1 MPISEYY
8 PYRSEEVRNRCF
20 AHLDALAARTWPA
33 DSSEQFVATSYG
45 RTFVRVTGPADGP
58 ALVLLHGAGATSLM
72 WAPNVRVLSEEFR
85 TFAVDQIGE
94 FGKSGCSRPV
104 RSFGDLVGWLD
115 ELFAGLDLVHGFS
128 LMGVSYGGA
137 LAAQYALK
145 FPTKLDKV
153 VLLAP
158 ANTVLPCGK
167 AFWTRLIFAAISRR
181 RGVPSFMRWV
191 FADMVKRDPGWVDSV
206 VEDFF
211 LNMESMERRRPVLP
225 PVMTDADWRSLKVP
239 ALFLAGE
246 HEVIYSPW
254 KAVARLKRVAPGV
267 ITEIVPG
274 AGHDLT
280 VVQAEAVDRRI
291 LKFLRQRESS
301 AAGAPASAV
310 AEQG

>member
-8 PYRSEEVRNRCF
+8 PYRSEEARNRCF
-20 AHLDALAARTWPA
+20 AHLDAVAARTWPPE
-33 DSSEQFVATSYG
+33 SREQVVATSYG
-45 RTFVRVTGPADGP
+45 RTFVRVTGPAAGP

-72 WAPNVRVLSEEFR
+72 WAPNIRALSEEFR

-94 FGKSGCSRPV
+94 FGKSSCSTPV
-104 RSFGDLVGWLD
+104 AGIADLVGWLD
-115 ELFAGLDLVHGFS
+115 ELFSGLGLVRGFN

-145 FPTKLDKV
+145 FPGKLDKV

-167 AFWTRLIFAAISRR
+167 AFWTRLIFAMISRR
-181 RGVPSFMRWV
+181 RGVPSFMRWI

-211 LNMESMERRRPVLP
+211 LNMESMERRRPVIP
-225 PVMTDADWRSLKVP
+225 PVMTDAAWRSLTVA
-239 ALFLAGE
+239 ALFLVGE
-246 HEVIYSPW
+246 HEVIYSPR

-267 ITEIVPG
+267 ITEIVPD

-291 LKFLRQRESS
+291 LTFLRQRESS
-301 AAGAPASAV
+301 AAGAPASVV